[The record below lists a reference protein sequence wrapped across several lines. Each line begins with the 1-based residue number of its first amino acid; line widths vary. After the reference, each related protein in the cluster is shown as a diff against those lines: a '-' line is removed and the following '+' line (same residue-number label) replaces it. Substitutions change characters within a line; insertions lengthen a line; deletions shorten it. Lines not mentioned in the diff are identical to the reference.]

1 MSITPES
8 IIDDLENDRLP
19 LPTLPEVAIRV
30 RETADDD
37 NASITD
43 VSKIIETD
51 AALSAR
57 IVQVGN
63 SALYRGINPAE
74 TVQAATMRM
83 GLDTVRSLATS
94 LVMKQLFQATH
105 PAVDEYLRKAWK
117 QSTDVAALSAMIA
130 KSSTTLEA
138 DSALLAGLT
147 HSIGLSPILVKA
159 ESNPEVLDDPQELER
174 LLYKIHPI
182 VGSRILENWGFSEA
196 LVKVPAEHLDI
207 DRNGDNGKAD
217 YVDIVQVALLQTLDD
232 PFHPLADIDHSQ
244 VSAFERLG
252 MHTGTEEINMT
263 GGVIE
268 VRRHRGRRNQGRDFL
283 ARVSLG
289 YRVFFRIAWKA
300 NQSDSIC
307 ASIACA
313 SV

>member
-83 GLDTVRSLATS
+83 GLDTVRTLATS

-159 ESNPEVLDDPQELER
+159 ESNPEVLNDPQELER
-174 LLYKIHPI
+174 LLYEIYPI

-207 DRNGDNGKAD
+207 NRNGDNGKAD

-252 MHTGTEEINMT
+252 MHAGPEEINMT

-268 VRRHRGRRNQGRDFL
+268 VEEIKDAIF
-283 ARVSLG
+283 
-289 YRVFFRIAWKA
+289 
-300 NQSDSIC
+300 
-307 ASIACA
+307 
-313 SV
+313 

>member
-1 MSITPES
+1 MSISPES

-30 RETADDD
+30 RETADDED
-37 NASITD
+37 ASITD

-74 TVQAATMRM
+74 TVQAAAMRM
-83 GLDTVRSLATS
+83 GLDTVRTMATS

-105 PAVDEYLRKAWK
+105 PVVDNYLRKAWK
-117 QSTDVAALSAMIA
+117 SSTDVAALSAMIA
-130 KSSTTLEA
+130 KASTSLES

-159 ESNPEVLDDPQELER
+159 ESDPELLNNPQELER
-174 LLYKIHPI
+174 LIYEIYPI
-182 VGSRILENWGFSEA
+182 VGSQILKNWGFSDA
-196 LVKVPAEHLDI
+196 LVKVPIEHLNV
-207 DRNGDNGKAD
+207 DRQGDGGKPD

-232 PFHPLADIDHSQ
+232 PSHPLASVDHSQ
-244 VSAFERLG
+244 VPAFERLG
-252 MHTGTEEINMT
+252 MSESLEEITIT

-268 VRRHRGRRNQGRDFL
+268 VEEIRDAIL
-283 ARVSLG
+283 
-289 YRVFFRIAWKA
+289 
-300 NQSDSIC
+300 
-307 ASIACA
+307 
-313 SV
+313 

>member
-8 IIDDLENDRLP
+8 IIDDLKNDRLP

-43 VSKIIETD
+43 VAKIIETD
-51 AALSAR
+51 ASLSAR

-74 TVQAATMRM
+74 TVQAAAMRM
-83 GLDTVRSLATS
+83 GLNTVRSLATS

-105 PAVDEYLRKAWK
+105 PVVDLYLRKAWK
-117 QSTDVAALSAMIA
+117 QSTDVAALSAVIA
-130 KSSTTLEA
+130 KTSTNLES

-159 ESNPEVLDDPQELER
+159 ESDPVLLNNEQELEK
-174 LLYKIHPI
+174 LLYELYPV
-182 VGSRILENWGFSEA
+182 VGNRILKMWGFSDA
-196 LVKVPAEHLDI
+196 LIRVPAEHLNI
-207 DRNGDNGKAD
+207 DRNGDGGKAD
-217 YVDIVQVALLQTLDD
+217 YVDIVQVALLQTIDD
-232 PFHPLADIDHSQ
+232 DNHPLAGIDQSQ
-244 VSAFERLG
+244 VSALDRLG
-252 MHTGTEEINMT
+252 MRDSIEEINMT

-268 VRRHRGRRNQGRDFL
+268 VEEIRDAIL
-283 ARVSLG
+283 
-289 YRVFFRIAWKA
+289 
-300 NQSDSIC
+300 
-307 ASIACA
+307 
-313 SV
+313 

>member
-83 GLDTVRSLATS
+83 GLDTVRTLATS

-105 PAVDEYLRKAWK
+105 PVVDHYLRQAWK

-130 KSSTTLEA
+130 KSSTTLES

-159 ESNPEVLDDPQELER
+159 EGEPELLNDAQRLEQ
-174 LLYKIHPI
+174 LMYEIYPV

-196 LVKVPAEHLDI
+196 LIKVPSEHLDI
-207 DRNGDNGKAD
+207 ARDGDNGKPD
-217 YVDIVQVALLQTLDD
+217 YVDIVQVALLQTIDD
-232 PFHPLADIDHSQ
+232 PRHPLANVDHGE
-244 VSAFERLG
+244 VSAFARLG
-252 MHTGTEEINMT
+252 MQADVEEINMT

-268 VRRHRGRRNQGRDFL
+268 VEEIKDAIL
-283 ARVSLG
+283 
-289 YRVFFRIAWKA
+289 
-300 NQSDSIC
+300 
-307 ASIACA
+307 
-313 SV
+313 

>member
-43 VSKIIETD
+43 VAKIIETD
-51 AALSAR
+51 ASLSAR

-74 TVQAATMRM
+74 TVQAAAMRM
-83 GLDTVRSLATS
+83 GLNTVRSLATS

-105 PAVDEYLRKAWK
+105 PVVDLYLRKAWK
-117 QSTDVAALSAMIA
+117 QSTDVAALSAVIA
-130 KSSTTLEA
+130 KTSTRLES

-159 ESNPEVLDDPQELER
+159 ESDPVLLNNNQALEK
-174 LLYKIHPI
+174 LLYELYPV
-182 VGSRILENWGFSEA
+182 VGSRILKMWGFSDA
-196 LVKVPAEHLDI
+196 LIKVPAEHLNI
-207 DRNGDNGKAD
+207 DRNGDSGKAD
-217 YVDIVQVALLQTLDD
+217 YVDIVQVALLQTVDD
-232 PFHPLADIDHSQ
+232 DSHPLAGIDQSQ
-244 VSAFERLG
+244 VSALDRLG
-252 MHTGTEEINMT
+252 MRGDIEEISMS

-268 VRRHRGRRNQGRDFL
+268 VEEIRDAIL
-283 ARVSLG
+283 
-289 YRVFFRIAWKA
+289 
-300 NQSDSIC
+300 
-307 ASIACA
+307 
-313 SV
+313 

>member
-43 VSKIIETD
+43 VARIIETD

-74 TVQAATMRM
+74 TVRAAAMRM
-83 GLDTVRSLATS
+83 GLDTVRTLATS

-105 PAVDEYLRKAWK
+105 PVVDHYLRRAWK

-159 ESNPEVLDDPQELER
+159 EGDPELLNNAQALEK
-174 LLYKIHPI
+174 LIYEIYPV

-196 LVKVPAEHLDI
+196 LVKVPAEHLNI
-207 DRNGDNGKAD
+207 ARNGDNGKAD

-232 PFHPLADIDHSQ
+232 PSHPLAKIEHAD
-244 VSAFERLG
+244 VSAFDRLG
-252 MHTGTEEINMT
+252 MQSGPEEINMT

-268 VRRHRGRRNQGRDFL
+268 VEEIKDAIL
-283 ARVSLG
+283 
-289 YRVFFRIAWKA
+289 
-300 NQSDSIC
+300 
-307 ASIACA
+307 
-313 SV
+313 

>member
-43 VSKIIETD
+43 VARIIETD

-63 SALYRGINPAE
+63 SALYRGVNPAE
-74 TVQAATMRM
+74 TVQAAAMRM
-83 GLDTVRSLATS
+83 GLNTVRSLATS

-105 PAVDEYLRKAWK
+105 PVVDHYLRKAWK
-117 QSTDVAALSAMIA
+117 QSTDIAAFSAVIA
-130 KSSTTLEA
+130 KSSTTLES

-159 ESNPEVLDDPQELER
+159 EADPSLLNNAQEVER
-174 LLYKIHPI
+174 LL
-182 VGSRILENWGFSEA
+182 
-196 LVKVPAEHLDI
+196 
-207 DRNGDNGKAD
+207 
-217 YVDIVQVALLQTLDD
+217 
-232 PFHPLADIDHSQ
+232 
-244 VSAFERLG
+244 
-252 MHTGTEEINMT
+252 
-263 GGVIE
+263 
-268 VRRHRGRRNQGRDFL
+268 
-283 ARVSLG
+283 
-289 YRVFFRIAWKA
+289 
-300 NQSDSIC
+300 
-307 ASIACA
+307 
-313 SV
+313 

>member
-1 MSITPES
+1 MTISPES
-8 IIDDLENDRLP
+8 IIDDLENERLP

-30 RETADDD
+30 RETADDE

-43 VSKIIETD
+43 VAKIIETD

-74 TVQAATMRM
+74 TVQAAAMRM
-83 GLDTVRSLATS
+83 GLDTVRTLATS

-105 PAVDEYLRKAWK
+105 PVVDHYLRKAWK
-117 QSTDVAALSAMIA
+117 TSTDVAALSAMIA
-130 KSSTTLEA
+130 KTSTGLES

-159 ESNPEVLDDPQELER
+159 ESDSALLNDAPTLER
-174 LLYKIHPI
+174 LMYEIYPL
-182 VGSRILENWGFSEA
+182 VGAQILKNWGFSDA
-196 LVKVPAEHLDI
+196 MVKVPAEHLI
-207 DRNGDNGKAD
+207 INRKGDNGKPD
-217 YVDIVQVALLQTLDD
+217 YVDVVQVALLQTLDD
-232 PFHPLADIDHSQ
+232 DKHPLAQVDLAQ

-252 MHTGTEEINMT
+252 MQDAMEEINMT

-268 VRRHRGRRNQGRDFL
+268 VEEIKDAIL
-283 ARVSLG
+283 
-289 YRVFFRIAWKA
+289 
-300 NQSDSIC
+300 
-307 ASIACA
+307 
-313 SV
+313 

>member
-1 MSITPES
+1 MIFTPES

-30 RETADDD
+30 RETADDEE
-37 NASITD
+37 ASISE

-63 SALYRGINPAE
+63 SALYRGSNPAE
-74 TVQAATMRM
+74 TVQAAAMRM
-83 GLDTVRSLATS
+83 GLDTVRTLATS

-105 PAVDEYLRKAWK
+105 PVVDQYLRKAWK

-130 KSSTTLEA
+130 KSSTKLEA

-159 ESNPEVLDDPQELER
+159 ESDPVVLNDPQELER
-174 LLYKIHPI
+174 LLYEIYPV

-196 LVKVPAEHLDI
+196 LVKVPSEHLNINRD
-207 DRNGDNGKAD
+207 GDNGKAD

-252 MHTGTEEINMT
+252 MQASMEEINMT

-268 VRRHRGRRNQGRDFL
+268 VEEIKDAIL
-283 ARVSLG
+283 
-289 YRVFFRIAWKA
+289 
-300 NQSDSIC
+300 
-307 ASIACA
+307 
-313 SV
+313 

>member
-43 VSKIIETD
+43 VAKIIETD
-51 AALSAR
+51 ASLSAR

-74 TVQAATMRM
+74 TVQAAAMRM
-83 GLDTVRSLATS
+83 GLNTVRSLATS

-105 PAVDEYLRKAWK
+105 PVVDLYLRKAWK
-117 QSTDVAALSAMIA
+117 QSTDVAALSAVIA
-130 KSSTTLEA
+130 KTSTNMES

-159 ESNPEVLDDPQELER
+159 ESDPALLNNTQELEK
-174 LLYKIHPI
+174 LLYDLYPV
-182 VGSRILENWGFSEA
+182 VGGRILKMWGFSDA
-196 LVKVPAEHLDI
+196 LIKVPSEHLNI

-217 YVDIVQVALLQTLDD
+217 YVDIVQVALLQTIDD
-232 PFHPLADIDHSQ
+232 DSHPLAGVDQSQ
-244 VSAFERLG
+244 VSALDRLS
-252 MHTGTEEINMT
+252 MRDSIEEISMT

-268 VRRHRGRRNQGRDFL
+268 VEEIRDAIL
-283 ARVSLG
+283 
-289 YRVFFRIAWKA
+289 
-300 NQSDSIC
+300 
-307 ASIACA
+307 
-313 SV
+313 

>member
-30 RETADDD
+30 RETADDE

-43 VSKIIETD
+43 VAKIIETD
-51 AALSAR
+51 ASLSAR

-74 TVQAATMRM
+74 TVQAAAMRM
-83 GLDTVRSLATS
+83 GLNTVRSLATS

-105 PAVDEYLRKAWK
+105 PVVDLYLRRAWK
-117 QSTDVAALSAMIA
+117 QSTDVAALSAVIA
-130 KSSTTLEA
+130 KTSTNLES

-159 ESNPEVLDDPQELER
+159 ESDPALLNNTRELEK
-174 LLYKIHPI
+174 LLFDLYPV
-182 VGSRILENWGFSEA
+182 VGSRILKMWGFSDA
-196 LVKVPAEHLDI
+196 LIKVPAEHLNI

-217 YVDIVQVALLQTLDD
+217 YVDIVQVAMLQTIDD
-232 PFHPLADIDHSQ
+232 ENHPLAGVDQSQ
-244 VSAFERLG
+244 VSALDRLG
-252 MHTGTEEINMT
+252 MRDSIEEISMT

-268 VRRHRGRRNQGRDFL
+268 VEEIRDAIL
-283 ARVSLG
+283 
-289 YRVFFRIAWKA
+289 
-300 NQSDSIC
+300 
-307 ASIACA
+307 
-313 SV
+313 

>member
-63 SALYRGINPAE
+63 SALYRGVNPAE
-74 TVQAATMRM
+74 TVQAAAMRM
-83 GLDTVRSLATS
+83 GLDTVRTLATS

-105 PAVDEYLRKAWK
+105 PVVDHYLRRAWK

-130 KSSTTLEA
+130 KTSTTLES

-159 ESNPEVLDDPQELER
+159 ENYPDILGNAQLLEK
-174 LLYKIHPI
+174 LMYEIYPV
-182 VGSRILENWGFSEA
+182 VGSQILRNWGFSEA
-196 LVKVPAEHLDI
+196 LVKVPAEHLNTE
-207 DRNGDNGKAD
+207 RNGDNGKAD

-232 PFHPLADIDHSQ
+232 PGHPLASVDHNQ
-244 VSAFERLG
+244 VSAFDRLG
-252 MHTGTEEINMT
+252 MADSLEEINMT

-268 VRRHRGRRNQGRDFL
+268 VEEIREAIL
-283 ARVSLG
+283 
-289 YRVFFRIAWKA
+289 
-300 NQSDSIC
+300 
-307 ASIACA
+307 
-313 SV
+313 

>member
-43 VSKIIETD
+43 VARIIETD

-74 TVQAATMRM
+74 TVRAAAMRM
-83 GLDTVRSLATS
+83 GLDTVRTLATS

-105 PAVDEYLRKAWK
+105 PVVDHYLRRAWK

-159 ESNPEVLDDPQELER
+159 EGDPELLNNAQALEK
-174 LLYKIHPI
+174 LIYEIYPV

-196 LVKVPAEHLDI
+196 LVKVPAEHLNI
-207 DRNGDNGKAD
+207 ARNGDNGKAD

-232 PFHPLADIDHSQ
+232 PSHPLAKIDHAD
-244 VSAFERLG
+244 VSAFDRLG
-252 MHTGTEEINMT
+252 MQSGPEEINMT

-268 VRRHRGRRNQGRDFL
+268 VEEIKDAIL
-283 ARVSLG
+283 
-289 YRVFFRIAWKA
+289 
-300 NQSDSIC
+300 
-307 ASIACA
+307 
-313 SV
+313 